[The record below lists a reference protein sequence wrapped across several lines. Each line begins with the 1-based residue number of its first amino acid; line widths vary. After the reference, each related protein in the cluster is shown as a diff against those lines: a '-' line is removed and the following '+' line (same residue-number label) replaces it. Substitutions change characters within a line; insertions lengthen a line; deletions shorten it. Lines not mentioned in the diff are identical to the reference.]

1 MSRTPLENAPK
12 NRSILKIKDRFS
24 LSFCRS
30 STTRWCTHVRTENQ
44 WEKKREKHRQRERK
58 RERECATCVAA
69 GVRLIV
75 VSNRLYPGILIHSQL
90 SALVAARDEQNVV
103 RIYCEKQDS
112 NGERIRDESP
122 IPRCTSTIRWP
133 STYLPTR
140 MLSLI
145 LILRYLHLK
154 SGQYDSGTC
163 AREHADTTKQS
174 YQSGRCKSVNVH
186 QLNFKLTILITI
198 SPRLSWFSKVL
209 TTYRAENSPPRP
221 PPLMSWT
228 STFQPD

>member
-30 STTRWCTHVRTENQ
+30 STTRWCTHRAHREPVG
-44 WEKKREKHRQRERK
+44 EKERKTQAEREKE

-103 RIYCEKQDS
+103 RVYIAKSRIQTASVSETSRRYLGARPPYVDRVPIYQRVCYLLYLYLGTYIWNPAS
-112 NGERIRDESP
+112 TTPAPALASTPIRRSG
-122 IPRCTSTIRWP
+122 RTSLAVVKV
-133 STYLPTR
+133 STYT
-140 MLSLI
+140 SL
-145 LILRYLHLK
+145 
-154 SGQYDSGTC
+154 
-163 AREHADTTKQS
+163 
-174 YQSGRCKSVNVH
+174 
-186 QLNFKLTILITI
+186 
-198 SPRLSWFSKVL
+198 
-209 TTYRAENSPPRP
+209 
-221 PPLMSWT
+221 T
-228 STFQPD
+228 SSSSF